1 MVAAQLDIQL
11 RPKQAWARMGVKPS
25 MFWNLAKT
33 DPDFPPL
40 TRIGKRCTSVS
51 AAALDAYLAKKTG
64 GTK

>member
-1 MVAAQLDIQL
+1 MATKIDIQL
-11 RPKQAWARMGVKPS
+11 RPKDACTRAGFKPS
-25 MFWNLAKT
+25 TFWKLAKT
-33 DPDFPPL
+33 DPDFPQL